1 MLGESCDMTWR
12 LLANT
17 KDIEELYSSCTG
29 TVALRVP
36 ADKEPLL
43 REYFHKNGFPIV
55 ESKDSVL
62 TVRGEEEDSFTMD
75 YVVANE
81 DIDGRSFI
89 VAYKKTYYNKKRWE

>member
-17 KDIEELYSSCTG
+17 KDVEELYSSCTG

-36 ADKEPLL
+36 ADKESAL
-43 REYFHKNGFPIV
+43 REYFHKKGFPIV
-55 ESKDSVL
+55 ESKGDVL
-62 TVRGEEEDSFTMD
+62 TVRGEGKDSFTME
-75 YVVANE
+75 YVVAKE

-89 VAYKKTYYNKKRWE
+89 VAYKKAYYNKKRWE